1 MINQSSQL
9 VPSSSSSLLFGTTL
23 GTPLLSSRNVGWN
36 GLQLEYYREPAGEQ
50 PEHCFEQYHVLCVE
64 TIDRPCS
71 ARKWINGESEAK
83 PIVKGDI
90 FIIPEHVRYREQWDG
105 DIEFI
110 SLALESCFV
119 KQVANELVNSDTVE
133 LLPHFP
139 KPDPLIYQIGIA
151 LKTALETDGL
161 ASLLYAETMA
171 TALVAHLLRYYSAH
185 HSSDRNVISAGAIAP
200 SSNGLSKS
208 TLKLVTNYIN
218 DHLTQELS
226 LLELASLAQMSR
238 HHFARLFK
246 QSTGVSPHQYVIHQ
260 RVNRAKQLLLNG
272 ELSIAEVAYQVGF
285 AHQSHL
291 SRHFKRIVGVTPKQ
305 LQR

>member
-1 MINQSSQL
+1 MNKVSQL
-9 VPSSSSSLLFGTTL
+9 KSNPQTSFLFGMTL
-23 GTPLLSSRNVGWN
+23 GSPLLTSYGTGWN
-36 GLQLEYYREPAGEQ
+36 GIHLEYHREPAGEQ
-50 PEHCFEQYHVLCVE
+50 PEHFFEQCHVLCVE
-64 TIDRPCS
+64 VSDRPCS

-83 PIVKGDI
+83 PIVNGDI

-110 SLALESCFV
+110 SLALESSFV
-119 KQVANELVNSDTVE
+119 AQVADELTSSATVE
-133 LLPHFP
+133 ILPHFP

-185 HSSDRNVISAGAIAP
+185 SATYQGAIATHA
-200 SSNGLSKS
+200 SGLSKS
-208 TLKLVTNYIN
+208 TVKQVTDYII
-218 DHLTQELS
+218 DHLDQELS
-226 LLELASLAQMSR
+226 LTELAFLAKMSR

-246 QSTGVSPHQYVIHQ
+246 QSVGVSPHQYVIRQ
-260 RVNRAKQLLLNG
+260 RVNRARQLLLRG
-272 ELSIAEVAYQVGF
+272 ELSVAEIAYHVGF
-285 AHQSHL
+285 ANQSHL

-305 LQR
+305 LQH